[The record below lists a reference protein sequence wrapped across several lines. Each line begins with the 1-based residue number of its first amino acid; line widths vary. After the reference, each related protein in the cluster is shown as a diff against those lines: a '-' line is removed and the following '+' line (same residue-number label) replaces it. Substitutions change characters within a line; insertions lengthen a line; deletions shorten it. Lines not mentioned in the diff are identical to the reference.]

1 MNHILSVNTQDYTRK
16 YPYEYC
22 LRIWAKT
29 YYLFDSTGL
38 GLVSNLISKNDS
50 CTKPGLPI
58 GPRRLL
64 LSQPSDLKP
73 TASGTSTRLVLKPS
87 SKTFMK
93 SRGSPG
99 FRHRRTARAQPAAP
113 VVTRAWA
120 ASAGAEARRGCARA
134 RGRLQ
139 RRRPL
144 FPLPESAVPT
154 ACSAQLRWGRIRG
167 ETS

>member
-73 TASGTSTRLVLKPS
+73 TASGTSTWMLLKPG

-93 SRGSPG
+93 PQGSPG
-99 FRHRRTARAQPAAP
+99 FRHRRTARAQPAVP
-113 VVTRAWA
+113 VAW
-120 ASAGAEARRGCARA
+120 SRGHEPPPLEPRRGAGAPGPGAGSNAAGHSSPCRNQQC
-134 RGRLQ
+134 
-139 RRRPL
+139 RPL
-144 FPLPESAVPT
+144 VLLS
-154 ACSAQLRWGRIRG
+154 SGG
-167 ETS
+167 EE